1 MTDLELAK
9 QSLLRDT
16 LAFVIAKDGVILSTG
31 TREGIAELLDG
42 VDALGDSAHGA
53 VLADRIVGKAVAMV
67 ARAARLRAVFGALA
81 SHAARDALAR
91 DDIPLEYATLVPL
104 IRNQRDDGPCPL
116 ERLTQPI
123 HDPAQAV
130 AALRDFVR
138 ARTRATV

>member
-1 MTDLELAK
+1 MLHPRLYDGSQGCHEVG
-9 QSLLRDT
+9 R
-16 LAFVIAKDGVILSTG
+16 VI
-31 TREGIAELLDG
+31 EGFG
-42 VDALGDSAHGA
+42 ALQ
-53 VLADRIVGKAVAMV
+53 